1 MRILMVRLGAMGDV
15 VQTLPAARELRRR
28 FPRAK
33 IDWAVDAHWADLLIG
48 NPHIDQVIRVP
59 MRALRRRDSPL
70 AAARKALGLIGG
82 LRKSRFDIAFDFQ
95 GLIKSAALA
104 SMSGASRTVGFSRES
119 LREPAAEVFYSRR
132 ASTSMRHV
140 VDRYRDLA
148 SPGSGASPPNSSAF
162 PLPDG
167 GPLGALPGRY
177 VLASPQAGW
186 GSKQWPPEY
195 YAELATL
202 LLREFGIPLLADF
215 APGQEH
221 RARVIRSIAAEGS
234 VVPHSSSILGLISAT
249 RRATAVV
256 GVDSGPMHLA
266 AALDRPGVAIFG
278 PTEPRRNGPRSPLIE
293 VIRAP
298 GALTTYKRDA
308 QPSPSMLACA
318 PRTVLSVLAPILAR

>member
-15 VQTLPAARELRRR
+15 IQTLPAARELRRR

-33 IDWAVDAHWADLLIG
+33 IAWAVDARWSDLLLG
-48 NPHIDQVIRVP
+48 NPHIDEVVRVP
-59 MRALRRRDSPL
+59 MRALRNRDAPL
-70 AAARKALGLIGG
+70 AAARRAVGLIKG
-82 LRKSRFDIAFDFQ
+82 LRQSRFEIAFDFQ

-119 LREPAAEVFYSRR
+119 LREPVADIFYSRR
-132 ASTSMRHV
+132 ATSSMKHV

-148 SPGSGASPPNSSAF
+148 SPGSGASSLDRGAF

-167 GPLGALPGRY
+167 GPLGALPVRY

-195 YAELATL
+195 YAQLATL

-221 RARVIRSIAAEGS
+221 RAQAIRVIAAEGS
-234 VVPHSSSILGLISAT
+234 VVPHSSTILGLISAT

-293 VIRAP
+293 VIRTP
-298 GALTTYKRDA
+298 GALTTYKRNA
-308 QPSPSMLACA
+308 GPSPSMLACA
-318 PRTVLSVLAPILAR
+318 PRTVLSALAPILAR